1 MPDTPVLLNGTEYSA
16 VDIKVTI
23 AGVPVYGIS
32 KISASEEQEK
42 TDKYGLGS
50 NRPVGR
56 HKGIKKATGSLT
68 LYPREIEAIQA
79 GAPNKDILD
88 VPMFDINIVAV
99 PLNSDN
105 VFACVLKNCEFTKNG
120 REFDINSDSTEIEI
134 PLILSHIK
142 WK

>member
-1 MPDTPVLLNGTEYSA
+1 MRNS
-16 VDIKVTI
+16 
-23 AGVPVYGIS
+23 
-32 KISASEEQEK
+32 SASSGSLQAK
-42 TDKYGLGS
+42 SGLNPDNIRVAIIGITKS
-50 NRPVGR
+50 LNI
-56 HKGIKKATGSLT
+56 GIKKATGSLT

-88 VPMFDINIVAV
+88 VPMFDINIIAV

-105 VFACVLKNCEFTKNG
+105 TFACVLKNCEFTKNG